1 MRYLLVLVSALLY
14 TVNAQTPD
22 VAGLVTVPSQNDFAT
37 TVEQLGTAL
46 SENDLKVVATID
58 HAANARSAE
67 LTLRPTTLFIFG
79 NPQAGTP
86 LMQMSQTTAIDLPQ
100 KMLVWEDETGAVL
113 VSYNDP
119 VYLGE
124 RHGLGDEAGLG
135 AVADALAGLAEAA
148 TQ

>member
-1 MRYLLVLVSALLY
+1 MRYLFVLILALSY
-14 TVNAQTPD
+14 TAYAQTPD
-22 VAGLVTVPSQNDFAT
+22 VAGLVTVPSQSDFAT
-37 TVEQLGTAL
+37 TVEQLGAAL
-46 SENDLKVVATID
+46 SESDLKVVATVD
-58 HAANARSAE
+58 HATNAQSVG

-79 NPQAGTP
+79 NPKAGTP

-100 KMLVWEDETGAVL
+100 KMLVWEDESGAVF

-119 VYLGE
+119 AYLGE

-135 AVADALAGLAEAA
+135 AVADALSGLAEAA